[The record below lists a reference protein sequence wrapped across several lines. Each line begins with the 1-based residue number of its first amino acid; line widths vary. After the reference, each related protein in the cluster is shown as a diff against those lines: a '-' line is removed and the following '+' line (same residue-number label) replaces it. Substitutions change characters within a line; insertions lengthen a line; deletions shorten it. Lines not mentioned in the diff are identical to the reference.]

1 MVTKC
6 STYITFFVFL
16 FLAAE
21 VRARDKIQAY
31 FSNDSINGLMMSD
44 AYETHNMGLMYFK
57 KQYYLKLDLGIVSP
71 DMHIYRNQYRRANRS
86 FGELISLEIGQPE
99 NSNDYLRFYAR
110 IKATGEFGIDK
121 IQDLAHR
128 VFSLQQVNGVNELI
142 RMPAD
147 AWVGI
152 GLRNEFQF
160 GIMDLQNTK
169 IHFDGF
175 LGSDTAFLYA
185 KLKKEF
191 HRPVLTYEMSVAG
204 RLVAYDQVVSAFPIN
219 AKERGIIPEVSFG
232 ITYNTGSYSIFIRD
246 SFSLP
251 SIEADSALYGVLSAG
266 ISYNF

>member
-1 MVTKC
+1 M
-6 STYITFFVFL
+6 SNRANTFAFL
-16 FLAAE
+16 LFCAIFPE
-21 VRARDKIQAY
+21 QVRAKEGIQAY
-31 FSNDSINGLMMSD
+31 FSNDSINGLKFSD
-44 AYETHNMGLMYFK
+44 AYETHNMGFIYFK
-57 KQYYLKLDLGIVSP
+57 EPYYLKLDLGIVSP
-71 DMHIYRNQYRRANRS
+71 DMHIYRNQYRTANRS
-86 FGELISLEIGQPE
+86 FGELISLEIGQSE
-99 NSNDYLRFYAR
+99 NSNDDLRFYAR
-110 IKATGEFGIDK
+110 VKATGDFGIDK

-128 VFSLQQVNGVNELI
+128 VLSLQQVNEVNELI

-160 GIMDLQNTK
+160 GIMDLQNTE
-169 IHFDGF
+169 IQFDGF

-204 RLVAYDQVVSAFPIN
+204 RFVAYDQVVSAFPIN

-232 ITYNTGSYSIFIRD
+232 ITYNTGSYSIFIKD

-251 SIEADSALYGVLSAG
+251 SIEADNALYGVLSAG
-266 ISYNF
+266 ISYEF